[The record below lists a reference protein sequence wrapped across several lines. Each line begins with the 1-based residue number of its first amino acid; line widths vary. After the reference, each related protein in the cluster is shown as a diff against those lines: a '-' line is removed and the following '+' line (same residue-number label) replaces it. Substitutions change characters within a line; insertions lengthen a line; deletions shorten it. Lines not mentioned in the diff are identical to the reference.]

1 MNALLLPGLLL
12 LSLVLA
18 LLIWRARRDRV
29 VSCSLQETLMPP
41 DRHREFDALQTLLQ
55 GEARLFTHVR
65 LKDVLQPG
73 KGVGKGKWQKQLQAL
88 GDKQFDYLLCH
99 PEDLSL
105 LCALERRA
113 PGQGKRRPGRD
124 RLLMALC
131 ERASLPLLVLEG
143 GEQGDLEELK
153 ERVLALL
160 VEEEDSSLETLSA
173 PGGER
178 REPTFNPDALVS
190 VELEASPRAGAR
202 EERSAPRAAGRVRNK
217 RHERT
222 EQEANPH
229 APALRPVSATPPA
242 PHDEAPL
249 TTFSALPGE
258 EEEAEEHMLE
268 PSACPRCTAP
278 LQEREARKGPY
289 AGKQFLTCTRFP
301 ECRYASLKQT
311 LGQ

>member
-12 LSLVLA
+12 LALVLV
-18 LLIWRARRDRV
+18 LLIWRARRARV
-29 VSCSLQETLMPP
+29 VSCTLQETLMSPE
-41 DRHREFDALQTLLQ
+41 RHREFDALQTLLQ
-55 GEARLFTHVR
+55 GEVRLFTHVR

-88 GDKQFDYLLCH
+88 GDRQFDYLLCH

-105 LCALERRA
+105 LCALERLA
-113 PGQGKRRPGRD
+113 PGQGKRRPSRD
-124 RLLMALC
+124 RWLMALC

-160 VEEEDSSLETLSA
+160 AEEEASLETPLS

-178 REPTFNPDALVS
+178 REPTFNPDALAS
-190 VELEASPRAGAR
+190 VELEETPRAGGR
-202 EERSAPRAAGRVRNK
+202 EERPSPRPALRVRGK
-217 RHERT
+217 RHERAP
-222 EQEANPH
+222 QAPQH
-229 APALRPVSATPPA
+229 DPALGPLSAA
-242 PHDEAPL
+242 PLAAQDEAPL
-249 TTFSALPGE
+249 ATFSALPGE
-258 EEEAEEHMLE
+258 EEADSAEPAAAPH
-268 PSACPRCTAP
+268 ACPRCTAP
-278 LQEREARKGPY
+278 LQAREARKGPY

-311 LGQ
+311 LEP

>member
-12 LSLVLA
+12 LALVLV
-18 LLIWRARRDRV
+18 LLIWRARRARV
-29 VSCSLQETLMPP
+29 VSCTLQETLMSP

-55 GEARLFTHVR
+55 GEVRLFTHVR

-73 KGVGKGKWQKQLQAL
+73 KGVGKGKWQKQLQAM
-88 GDKQFDYLLCH
+88 GDRQFDYLLCH

-105 LCALERRA
+105 LCALERLA
-113 PGQGKRRPGRD
+113 PGKGKRRPGRD
-124 RLLMALC
+124 RWLMALC
-131 ERASLPLLVLEG
+131 ERADLPLLVLEG

-160 VEEEDSSLETLSA
+160 AEEEEASLETLTF

-178 REPTFNPDALVS
+178 REPTFDPDALAS
-190 VELEASPRAGAR
+190 VELEETPRAGAR
-202 EERSAPRAAGRVRNK
+202 EERPSPRAAGRARDK

-222 EQEANPH
+222 EQ
-229 APALRPVSATPPA
+229 APGPQEGPAHRPASAA
-242 PHDEAPL
+242 PLASQEEAPL
-249 TTFSALPGE
+249 MRFSALPGE
-258 EEEAEEHMLE
+258 EEAAAEPLLE
-268 PSACPRCTAP
+268 PNACPRCTAP
-278 LQEREARKGPY
+278 LQAREARKGPY

-311 LGQ
+311 LD